1 MRTSESQI
9 LRDAS
14 YAMEILLL
22 RQLRDMGI
30 ISESDYFCIRR
41 FIFRQLH
48 AEIYLE

>member
-1 MRTSESQI
+1 MRQSENQF

-22 RQLRDMGI
+22 RQLRDLGA
-30 ISESDYFCIRR
+30 ISEDDYHGIRR